1 MISLADLQRRIHAG
15 ELSPDD
21 AIAQSQEAILA
32 QEKTIGAF
40 VCRAENVRAP
50 SAGPLRGIAVG
61 IKDIMDTADFPTEM
75 GSPIY
80 RGFRSRGDAAVV
92 MMLKQAGATIVGKT
106 TTTAFASVDPT
117 PTLNPHNHG
126 HTPGGSSSGS
136 AAAVAAGMIPL
147 ALGTQT
153 GGSVI
158 RPASFCGVAAIKPSY
173 RLLPTVGV
181 KCYSWTLDTVGLF
194 AAGVDDVAR
203 GLSAMTGRPEL
214 MLSASVAS
222 PRIGVV
228 TQHFAGAPE
237 AAGAEALQTA
247 ARVAE
252 RAGATVH
259 GVDLQEIVAQA
270 WRAHPL
276 IQEFEAHR
284 ALAWEYREN
293 YDAMPPLLRSKL
305 DESRDT
311 TPAAYDAAIETAHRA
326 RQALEKVFDDV
337 DVLLTL
343 SAPGAAPKGL
353 ASTGDARYNRLW
365 TLMGVPCVNVPAH
378 VAEGGLPVGVQVI
391 ARYGADAQALA
402 AARFVEQALAR
413 K

>member
-1 MISLADLQRRIHAG
+1 MISLADLQRRIDAG
-15 ELSPDD
+15 DLSADA
-21 AIAQSQEAILA
+21 AIAQSLEATRA
-32 QEKTIGAF
+32 HEKSIGAF
-40 VCRAENVRAP
+40 VCRDENPRAQ

-80 RGFRSRGDAAVV
+80 RGFRPRGDAAVV

-117 PTLNPHNHG
+117 ATLNPHNHG

-203 GLSAMTGRPEL
+203 GLAAMTGRPEL
-214 MLSASVAS
+214 LPSASSRAAHRRRDAGFCRRAGSARARRRCGS
-222 PRIGVV
+222 PR
-228 TQHFAGAPE
+228 AWRNAPE
-237 AAGAEALQTA
+237 LRCWALDLPEIIAEAWQ
-247 ARVAE
+247 
-252 RAGATVH
+252 
-259 GVDLQEIVAQA
+259 
-270 WRAHPL
+270 AHPA
-276 IQEFEAHR
+276 IQEFEAHQ

-293 YDAMPPLLRSKL
+293 YDAMAPLLRARL
-305 DESRDT
+305 DESRGL
-311 TPAAYDAAIETAHRA
+311 TPADYDAAMGVARRA
-326 RQALEKVFDDV
+326 RHALAKVFEEV

-343 SAPGAAPKGL
+343 SAPGAAPQGL
-353 ASTGDARYNRLW
+353 GSTGDARYNRLW
-365 TLMGVPCVNVPAH
+365 TLMGVPCVNVPALI
-378 VAEGGLPVGVQVI
+378 ADGGLPVGVQVI
-391 ARYGADAQALA
+391 ARYGADAEALA
-402 AARFVEQALAR
+402 AARFVEEALAGQ
-413 K
+413 